1 MDTTN
6 FKHKITV
13 KVRFNEVDML
23 GVCNNAVYISYL
35 EEARLQYFKD
45 LELMPAEGIFSD
57 GKLFYVVRNEINYKD
72 HAKFDEELNV
82 YSKISFIKN
91 SSFGFEHLIVKSK
104 ENIIVADGKGVIV
117 CVDPET
123 KKSTP
128 LSKKFYDKISGF
140 EDEIDIIKDDN

>member
-1 MDTTN
+1 METTN
-6 FKHKITV
+6 FKHKLAV

-23 GVCNNAVYISYL
+23 GVCNNAVYVSYF

-45 LELMPAEGIFSD
+45 LGLIPQEGIFSD

-72 HAKFDEELNV
+72 HARFDDELNI

-104 ENIIVADGKGVIV
+104 ENIIVADGKGVLV
-117 CVDPET
+117 CVDPST

-128 LSKKFYDKISGF
+128 LPDLFYKKIPEF
-140 EDEIDIIKDDN
+140 EDEVEIIKDDN

>member
-6 FKHKITV
+6 FKHKITI
-13 KVRFNEVDML
+13 KVRFNDVDML

-45 LELMPAEGIFSD
+45 LELIPPEGIFSD
-57 GKLFYVVRNEINYKD
+57 GNLFYVVRNEINYKD
-72 HAKFDEELNV
+72 HARFDEELNV
-82 YSKISFIKN
+82 YSKISFIKD

-104 ENIIVADGKGVIV
+104 ENIIVGDGKGVIV

-128 LSKKFYDKISGF
+128 LSKEFYEKISEF
-140 EDEIDIIKDDN
+140 EDEVEIIKDDN

>member
-1 MDTTN
+1 MEAIN

-45 LELMPAEGIFSD
+45 LDLIPAEGFFSD
-57 GKLFYVVRNEINYKD
+57 GKLFYVVRNEINYKN
-72 HAKFDEELNV
+72 HARFDEELNI

-91 SSFGFEHLIVKSK
+91 TSFGFEHLIVKSK
-104 ENIIVADGKGVIV
+104 ENIIVADGKGIIV
-117 CVDPET
+117 CVDPAT

-128 LSKKFYDKISGF
+128 LLKEFYEKISEF
-140 EDEIDIIKDDN
+140 EDEVEIIMEDN

>member
-1 MDTTN
+1 METTN

-45 LELMPAEGIFSD
+45 LGLIPSQGIFSD

-72 HAKFDEELNV
+72 HARFDEELNI

-91 SSFGFEHLIVKSK
+91 SSFGFEHLVVKSK
-104 ENIIVADGKGVIV
+104 DNIIAADGKGIIV

-128 LSKKFYDKISGF
+128 LSENFYETISGF
-140 EDEIDIIKDDN
+140 EDELVIIKDDN

>member
-1 MDTTN
+1 METTN

-23 GVCNNAVYISYL
+23 GVCNNAVYISYF

-45 LELMPAEGIFSD
+45 LELIPSEGIFSD

-72 HAKFDEELNV
+72 HTRFDDELNI

-104 ENIIVADGKGVIV
+104 GNTIVADGKGVMV
-117 CVDPET
+117 CVDPST
-123 KKSTP
+123 KRSTILP
-128 LSKKFYDKISGF
+128 EVFYEKISGF
-140 EDEIDIIKDDN
+140 EDNVKILKENI

>member
-1 MDTTN
+1 METIN

-23 GVCNNAVYISYL
+23 GVCNNAVYVSYL

-45 LELMPAEGIFSD
+45 LGLIPPEGIFSD

-72 HAKFDEELNV
+72 HARFDEELNV

-104 ENIIVADGKGVIV
+104 ENIIVADGKGIIV
-117 CVDPET
+117 CVEPAT

-128 LSKKFYDKISGF
+128 LSKEFYEKISEF
-140 EDEIDIIKDDN
+140 EDEVKIIKDDG

>member
-1 MDTTN
+1 METTN

-23 GVCNNAVYISYL
+23 GVCNNAVYVSYF

-45 LELMPAEGIFSD
+45 LGLVPPEGIFSD

-72 HAKFDEELNV
+72 HARFDDELNV

-104 ENIIVADGKGVIV
+104 ENIIVADGKGVLV
-117 CVDPET
+117 CVDPST
-123 KKSTP
+123 KKSTS
-128 LSKKFYDKISGF
+128 LSDLFYKKIPDF
-140 EDEIDIIKDDN
+140 EDEVEIIREDN